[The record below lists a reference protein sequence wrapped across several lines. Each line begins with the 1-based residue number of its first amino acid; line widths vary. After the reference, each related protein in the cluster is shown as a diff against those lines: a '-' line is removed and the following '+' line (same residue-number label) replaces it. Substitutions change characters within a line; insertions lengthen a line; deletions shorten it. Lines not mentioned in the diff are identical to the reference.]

1 MTAGMVSFTHCP
13 LRVQVWG
20 LPFDLFT
27 EEVGLDIGMGLGR
40 VVEVDYKGF
49 TSDQARFLRI

>member
-1 MTAGMVSFTHCP
+1 MTVAMVSFTHCP

-40 VVEVDYKGF
+40 VVEVD
-49 TSDQARFLRI
+49 